1 MYYRFVQACSWR
13 YISDAITKDE
23 GIEMLKKKE
32 AGKKARTEEVMKRG
46 YPAYTTSV
54 GWLGTFKS
62 LRGSQQLTSLG
73 RIYR

>member
-1 MYYRFVQACSWR
+1 
-13 YISDAITKDE
+13 
-23 GIEMLKKKE
+23 MLKKKE

-46 YPAYTTSV
+46 YPAYTTSD